1 MTDTEQRPQLD
12 AGNYLA
18 GLKGVTIPSTAP
30 SFNEDP
36 RKGRHWSSD
45 NAINADD
52 ESIKSIFAS
61 LKSMPTLK
69 DVPVD
74 VPDPLPAEQR
84 EPAVQNPQP
93 MQQTFVAQEPPA
105 QQSPAPI
112 ENQQTSSYDFPSTPE
127 REPSR
132 QGATALP

>member
-74 VPDPLPAEQR
+74 VPDRCLRNSGNRQCRIRSRCSKRRGAGT
-84 EPAVQNPQP
+84 AG
-93 MQQTFVAQEPPA
+93 TTVASA
-105 QQSPAPI
+105 
-112 ENQQTSSYDFPSTPE
+112 Y
-127 REPSR
+127 
-132 QGATALP
+132 